1 MASTFLLPP
10 APLRWHLWRSPASM
24 QPFRRP
30 QTAPL
35 PRRPISC
42 SSRPMLAS
50 AVAACSYD
58 AFAEPVL

>member
-1 MASTFLLPP
+1 MVTTSLLPR
-10 APLRWHLWRSPASM
+10 APLRWHQWRLPASL

-35 PRRPISC
+35 PRRLISC
-42 SSRPMLAS
+42 SSGPMLAS